1 VDHLRGFKENV
12 IMGHLI
18 PGGTGF
24 PLHHNIR
31 LVQKAEPIAE
41 ADMIDI
47 QEAERKFDQLW
58 DK

>member
-1 VDHLRGFKENV
+1 
-12 IMGHLI
+12 MGHLI

-24 PLHHNIR
+24 PLHHKIR